1 MRTVN
6 YRERSIAPRVVS
18 LGLQVDPT
26 NVIND
31 TLSGDAR
38 LLSPRITSHR
48 VKSKNLGFL
57 DLQLFK

>member
-1 MRTVN
+1 MVN
-6 YRERSIAPRVVS
+6 YRERSIAPRVAS
-18 LGLQVDPT
+18 LELQVDPS

-38 LLSPRITSHR
+38 LQSPRITSHR
-48 VKSKNLGFL
+48 VKSKYLGFL